1 MLKLYYSLPML
12 ILRRHFLRAETMVD
26 DNNFL
31 DSIDDSN
38 ETLEPNMDI
47 ESLELAEKRAEEQAQ
62 KNLLA
67 RKRIDELKEKKRL
80 KELLDDEDDW

>member
-1 MLKLYYSLPML
+1 M
-12 ILRRHFLRAETMVD
+12 RD
-26 DNNFL
+26 DDDFL
-31 DSIDDSN
+31 DSIDENN
-38 ETLEPNMDI
+38 ETVEQETDI
-47 ESLELAEKRAEEQAQ
+47 ESIELAEKKAEEQAQ